1 MWGTTEFICAYRV
14 SAAGQV
20 CTWGREQKTNAH
32 RRRPIRVKAASPW
45 LDARVFVFSSVRAN
59 QIERKKVRKKLN
71 FFSSSFF
78 FFCSKRFVWFF
89 ERRDVSV
96 SLVGFFRLHVGSLF
110 FLSFLLCCLFLSLFV
125 VVVVVLSV
133 DRSSD
138 PLCQG
143 RSLFLAERRG
153 SPSSLTHK
161 SAAAKLG
168 KQQKKNSVKKPN
180 SQYLKNTTSSPY
192 PGFTDETES
201 LE

>member
-1 MWGTTEFICAYRV
+1 M
-14 SAAGQV
+14 
-20 CTWGREQKTNAH
+20 
-32 RRRPIRVKAASPW
+32 
-45 LDARVFVFSSVRAN
+45 
-59 QIERKKVRKKLN
+59 RKKLN

>member
-110 FLSFLLCCLFLSLFV
+110 FLSFSFYSVVFFYRFLLLLLLFFLSTDRRTRCVRV
-125 VVVVVLSV
+125 VPF
-133 DRSSD
+133 SS
-138 PLCQG
+138 P
-143 RSLFLAERRG
+143 
-153 SPSSLTHK
+153 
-161 SAAAKLG
+161 SAAARRRPSPTKAPR
-168 KQQKKNSVKKPN
+168 QNSVNNKK
-180 SQYLKNTTSSPY
+180 KTR
-192 PGFTDETES
+192 
-201 LE
+201 